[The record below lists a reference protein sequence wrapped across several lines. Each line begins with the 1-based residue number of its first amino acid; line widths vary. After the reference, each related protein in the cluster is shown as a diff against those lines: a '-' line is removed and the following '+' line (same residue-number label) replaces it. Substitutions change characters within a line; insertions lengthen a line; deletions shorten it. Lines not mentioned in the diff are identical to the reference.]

1 MSIEADDIVDDL
13 PSLTP
18 KQHAFVRALLKG
30 KTASDAY
37 REAYDCEGMAANS
50 IWVAASRLRSD
61 AKVALWLRHYQL
73 AAVQEGAVT
82 LKGHLGELT
91 RLREHALDAKQVA
104 AAVQAEHHRGRAA
117 GLLRIGCELRTRRV
131 MRSCSKLSKDYW
143 ARKQPKRLELPW
155 ATLARRQAEPRTYPG
170 AYYALTRRADEPV
183 SSSCNWHF
191 GCRTHDCLSDDRN

>member
-117 GLLRIGCELRTRRV
+117 GLYEDRLRVTHAPSDEELLKAIEGLLGKETAEAIG
-131 MRSCSKLSKDYW
+131 
-143 ARKQPKRLELPW
+143 A
-155 ATLARRQAEPRTYPG
+155 
-170 AYYALTRRADEPV
+170 ALGDVGETT
-183 SSSCNWHF
+183 
-191 GCRTHDCLSDDRN
+191 G